1 MFSSKM
7 NINCQKWKCGLLWCL
22 HSLFVLCI
30 SLYSYLQIAS
40 TPVRPHRFHLVALA
54 LYAFVFFLQRNPYYR
69 DSFEEKTI
77 IDDACLCVQK
87 TRWTGYRCLVL
98 SCFRMFSIEEGPG
111 MYHVSPCS
119 RCVKS
124 FLKGN
129 DRRTKVVGLVAPVA
143 VLLSPRP
150 LLLHRR
156 WIKGWW
162 PWRGGQMSS
171 QLKMVVMMPMGT
183 MIYSSLSA
191 LTGVLKLLGLF
202 HWD

>member
-7 NINCQKWKCGLLWCL
+7 NINCQTNENVGCYDVFTLCL
-22 HSLFVLCI
+22 FFAFLCI
-30 SLYSYLQIAS
+30 HIYKLHPPPSARIYSISL
-40 TPVRPHRFHLVALA
+40 PWHCMHLC
-54 LYAFVFFLQRNPYYR
+54 FFSKGIP
-69 DSFEEKTI
+69 

-111 MYHVSPCS
+111 MLYHVSPCS

-124 FLKGN
+124 FLKGS

-156 WIKGWW
+156 WIKG
-162 PWRGGQMSS
+162 
-171 QLKMVVMMPMGT
+171 
-183 MIYSSLSA
+183 
-191 LTGVLKLLGLF
+191 
-202 HWD
+202 